1 VTQAIAPETLRRVR
15 KVQAITVAW
24 MSAEAAIS
32 LYAAWRAK
40 SPALLAFGGD
50 SAIELASA
58 IVVIRSFRTRPA
70 ERQAEQQAARITG
83 ALLFVLA
90 ACVIIDSV
98 LALLGYSEPKPTPL
112 GIAILIVAAAL
123 MPLLAMEK
131 RRLSSMTGSAALR
144 ADAAQSALCG
154 HLSLIALLGLVVNA
168 IWQLQWADP
177 AAALFIV
184 PFVLREG
191 WEATRG
197 KPCDF

>member
-1 VTQAIAPETLRRVR
+1 MTQAIAPETLRRVR